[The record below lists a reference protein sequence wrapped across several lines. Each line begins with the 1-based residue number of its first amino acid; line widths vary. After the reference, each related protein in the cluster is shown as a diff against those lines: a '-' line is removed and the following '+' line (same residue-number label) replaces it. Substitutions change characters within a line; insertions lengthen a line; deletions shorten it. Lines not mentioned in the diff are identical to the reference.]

1 MSGGKLS
8 GMMLR
13 YNYLT
18 KYAKVFKSMTGLSIA
33 LFDELE
39 EEMVEKFIEAEAQ
52 RLSRPDRE
60 RAVGGGR
67 DQELAIQDQ
76 VLMTVVWLRC
86 YPKQSVLAY
95 LYGVSESS
103 VSRVLKRVLPLLE
116 QSGRDTM
123 KMPDPGRKRRKE
135 LDELLKETPELA
147 VVIDSFEQRVQRSQN
162 RKESDAHYSGKKKQT
177 TLKVQVAVD
186 EETGQ
191 FVDVAASVKGPTP
204 DIKLLESSKLLE
216 RLPKGVGAIGDL
228 AYKGIEKL
236 HPTGAA
242 ASPRRKPRGKERP
255 PQDIAFNQAFARR
268 RIIVEHS
275 IGLARRFEA
284 ITQMDRHHRKNH
296 SARVMAVCGL
306 VNRRLAYRHRFVKI
320 A

>member
-1 MSGGKLS
+1 
-8 GMMLR
+8 MLR
-13 YNYLT
+13 YNHLT
-18 KYAKVFKSMTGLSIA
+18 KYAKVFQSMTGLSNSQ
-33 LFDELE
+33 FDELE
-39 EEMVEKFIEAEAQ
+39 VEMVEKFMTAEAQ
-52 RLSRPDRE
+52 RLHRTDRE
-60 RAVGGGR
+60 RAIGGGR
-67 DQELAIQDQ
+67 EQELTIQDQ

-86 YPKQSVLAY
+86 YPKQYVLAY

-135 LDELLKETPELA
+135 LDELLKATPELA
-147 VVIDSFEQRVQRSQN
+147 VVIDSFEQRVQRPQD
-162 RKESDAHYSGKKKQT
+162 RKESDAHFSGKKKQT
-177 TLKVQVAVD
+177 TLKAQVAVD
-186 EETGQ
+186 EEMGY
-191 FVDVAASVKGPTP
+191 FVDVSASVKGPTS
-204 DIKLLESSKLLE
+204 DIKLLAASKLLD

-228 AYKGIEKL
+228 AYQGIEKL

-255 PQDIAFNQAFARR
+255 PEDILFNQSFARR